1 VAAKRM
7 IGMLVASILAAATGL
22 PQMALAKDAG
32 DLLIRL
38 RGIGVITD
46 TKGTTD
52 LVGGNAWTSNEY
64 VPELDFTYFFSQNV
78 AAELIL
84 ATTKHSVEVHDSDIG
99 DLDIGTVRLIPPVL
113 TLQYH
118 FLPGEVFSP
127 YLGAGIN
134 FILIADE
141 SPGSDVASVSYSD
154 EFGFALQAGADFRM
168 SDRWSFNADVKKVF
182 VSTDVSVNGGAIT
195 AKGTDLDPWIIGFGL
210 GYTF

>member
-1 VAAKRM
+1 VRAKRIM
-7 IGMLVASILAAATGL
+7 SVLAALTMAGAMFL
-22 PQMALAKDAG
+22 PQIAVAKDAG
-32 DLLIRL
+32 DLLVRL
-38 RGIGVITD
+38 RGIGVFTD

-52 LVGGNAWTSNEY
+52 LVGGSAWTSNEY
-64 VPELDFTYFFSQNV
+64 VPELDFTYFFSQNI

-84 ATTKHSVEVHDSDIG
+84 ATTKHSVEVRDSDIG

-118 FLPGEVFSP
+118 FLPDEVFSP

-141 SPGSDVASVSYSD
+141 DPGPDVTSVNYSD
-154 EFGFALQAGADFRM
+154 EFGFALQAGADFRL

>member
-1 VAAKRM
+1 MAAKRIM
-7 IGMLVASILAAATGL
+7 GLLAACTLASAL
-22 PQMALAKDAG
+22 IVPQMAAAKEAG
-32 DLLIRL
+32 DLVVRL
-38 RGIGVITD
+38 RAIGVITD
-46 TKGTTD
+46 TNGTTD

-64 VPELDFTYFFSQNV
+64 VPELDFTYFFSQNI

-84 ATTKHSVEVHDSDIG
+84 ATTNHRVEVRDSDIG

-118 FLPGEVFSP
+118 FWTDQVLSP
-127 YLGAGIN
+127 YVGAGIN

-141 SPGSDVASVSYSD
+141 NPGSDVTSVSYSD
-154 EFGFALQAGADFRM
+154 EFGFALQAGADFLI

-182 VSTDVSVNGGAIT
+182 VSTDVAVNGGAIN
-195 AKGTDLDPWIIGFGL
+195 AKNTDLDPWIIGFGL